1 MKYLITINS
10 CSVWHMEFTN
20 ICHTVNFL
28 VGVKHKF
35 YNVIDVNLVLIL
47 HLYSACKMYKIAH
60 TCMHLQM
67 FIATLTSVYVTGSK
81 GCYYFDCQ
89 SSYFFFTKKA
99 TYQNLVF
106 KWKWDDIVFR
116 PNSPKGLSIWF
127 LWFTTC
133 FW

>member
-67 FIATLTSVYVTGSK
+67 FIATLTSQA
-81 GCYYFDCQ
+81 Q
-89 SSYFFFTKKA
+89 SDVIILIAKAHIFF
-99 TYQNLVF
+99 Y
-106 KWKWDDIVFR
+106 
-116 PNSPKGLSIWF
+116 
-127 LWFTTC
+127 
-133 FW
+133 